1 MMNFIINYFT
11 QNTGKGFL
19 TSILTFVFGAS
30 VTYVEPCAIDIFV
43 KWLVIVLQVS
53 SFSVAIF
60 VGVLSAISWFEKRK
74 TKKKQS

>member
-1 MMNFIINYFT
+1 MQMIINYFT

-19 TSILTFVFGAS
+19 ASALSSIFGFG
-30 VTYVEPCAIDIFV
+30 VGYMELIKWIIIF
-43 KWLVIVLQVS
+43 LQIT

-74 TKKKQS
+74 KK